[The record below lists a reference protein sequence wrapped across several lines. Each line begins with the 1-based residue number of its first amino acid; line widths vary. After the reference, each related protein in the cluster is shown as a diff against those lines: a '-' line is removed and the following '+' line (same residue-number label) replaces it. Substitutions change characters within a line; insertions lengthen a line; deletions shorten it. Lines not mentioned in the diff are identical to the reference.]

1 MRGKIIKLLEE
12 TVEFF
17 VTDSGVSKDFYY
29 SQPPKPR
36 TVQGETDVLE
46 CIKIKEFCLT
56 KNRISHHLSD

>member
-36 TVQGETDVLE
+36 TMQGETDVLE
-46 CIKIKEFCLT
+46 CNKIKEFC
-56 KNRISHHLSD
+56 